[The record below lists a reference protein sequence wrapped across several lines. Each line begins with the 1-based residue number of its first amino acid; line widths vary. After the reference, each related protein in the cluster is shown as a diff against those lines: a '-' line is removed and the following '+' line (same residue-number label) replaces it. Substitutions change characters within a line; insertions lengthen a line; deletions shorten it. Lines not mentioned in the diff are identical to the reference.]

1 MTREPHWQICSG
13 LTLIADAHLPM
24 RLSGVVS
31 ALRDSPRASLR
42 LTRTRKGAS
51 GRTCSRFD
59 MRPGRVCRSMRFAPG
74 PDVNVRSRRK
84 PSAAEKPHTIC
95 GFGAPNVAHY
105 TRNKNKSQSRGGLR
119 VRISK
124 QFNFN
129 LGAKAEVAVGCAA
142 GSRVAILVF
151 FLPRFEAP
159 QLGRMREN
167 LNSPQRR
174 R

>member
-31 ALRDSPRASLR
+31 ALRDSPRAS

-84 PSAAEKPHTIC
+84 PSAAEKPHTIR

-105 TRNKNKSQSRGGLR
+105 ARHGNKNKSQSRGGIM
-119 VRISK
+119 ISK
-124 QFNFN
+124 QFTGNSN
-129 LGAKAEVAVGCAA
+129 LGAKAEVPVP
-142 GSRVAILVF
+142 VAIRGARVG
-151 FLPRFEAP
+151 PRHGA
-159 QLGRMREN
+159 N
-167 LNSPQRR
+167 LRYTKTSI
-174 R
+174 